1 MNLKISS
8 RVGKKYAV
16 YLPKIVVRALGLKEG
31 DKIVLTVSGNSLV
44 IEKVHD
50 PIRLAVSGSKFAS
63 LTPKEVEAVS
73 LEEQRRQV
81 EDSP

>member
-1 MNLKISS
+1 MSLKISS
-8 RVGKKYAV
+8 RVGKKHTI

-31 DKIVLTVSGNSLV
+31 DKIVLTVSGNSLI

-73 LEEQRRQV
+73 FEEQEKRV